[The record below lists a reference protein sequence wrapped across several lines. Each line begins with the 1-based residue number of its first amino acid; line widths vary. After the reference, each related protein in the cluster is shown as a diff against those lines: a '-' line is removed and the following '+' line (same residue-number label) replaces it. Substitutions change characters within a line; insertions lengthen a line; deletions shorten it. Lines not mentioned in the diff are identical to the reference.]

1 MNQKA
6 TMHVSLTSLQMLDFR
21 KNVLGSL
28 AFIIALLSYSL
39 FSAPFPVKMGIA
51 EILIGG
57 LLVLFVS
64 IPTGLIVMT
73 GGFTLYQRY
82 HALPMWLHMGFFLL
96 LWWGLFNGGII
107 QGWNVTDIVRDI
119 IPCVYLFVPMLLL
132 PAMQRSGVN
141 WLQYLPWIIA
151 IMGVI
156 LSLRFYQ
163 VAQIS
168 PLDVGRMYYFDN
180 FLYLSYDPSVIFAG
194 IYLPLM
200 AVHTWKSNKLIS
212 WLGSLMMVLGGFLAL
227 GSLMAVAQR
236 APLAL
241 AALCFGVYL
250 LVVTRQSF
258 KKLLLLILL
267 LVGIWLFAQDQI
279 QNSYQLLVDK
289 QESFGANGKT
299 DELAAV
305 LKETSQSPFTLL
317 FGVGWGGV
325 FHDPA
330 VDNMQVTY
338 THSALTFFMLK
349 GGIIG
354 IIIFLSY
361 LLWICRNFLQG
372 FSMSRFP
379 LILACVVP
387 IFIGL
392 LFQVSYKT
400 LSYGMILTLVCLLF
414 DAKRV
419 ENENIK

>member
-1 MNQKA
+1 MNQKTA
-6 TMHVSLTSLQMLDFR
+6 MHVSLTPLQMLDLR

-73 GGFTLYQRY
+73 GGFKLYQRY
-82 HALPMWLHMGFFLL
+82 HALPIWLHMGFFLL
-96 LWWGLFNGGII
+96 IWWELFNGGII
-107 QGWNVTDIVRDI
+107 QGWNVSDIVRDI
-119 IPCVYLFVPMLLL
+119 IPFVYLFVPLLLL
-132 PAMQRSGVN
+132 PAMHRSKVN
-141 WLQYLPWIIA
+141 WLQILPWIIA
-151 IMGVI
+151 VMGVI

-168 PLDVGRMYYFDN
+168 PLDVGKMYYFDN
-180 FLYLSYDPSVIFAG
+180 FLYLPYDPCVIFAG

-212 WLGSLMMVLGGFLAL
+212 WLGSLMMIIGGFLAL

-241 AALCFGVYL
+241 AALCFGVYFL
-250 LVVTRQSF
+250 AVTRQSF

-267 LVGIWLFAQDQI
+267 LVGIGFLAQDQI

-317 FGVGWGGV
+317 FGVGWGGL

-330 VDNMQVTY
+330 VDNIQVSY
-338 THSALTFFMLK
+338 THSAFTFFMLK
-349 GGIIG
+349 GGLVG

-361 LLWICRNFLQG
+361 LFWICRHLLQG
-372 FSMSRFP
+372 FTMQKLP
-379 LILACVVP
+379 LILATVVP
-387 IFIGL
+387 MFIGL

-400 LSYGMILTLVCLLF
+400 LSYGMILTLMCLLF
-414 DAKRV
+414 DPMRV
-419 ENENIK
+419 KNENK